1 MKNLQKITL
10 LTLCI
15 FCIAIF
21 ILSQSVFAL
30 SEIINTS
37 KDWTKTGKEHTNTTM
52 DTANLQEKSGDIY
65 NMFLA
70 VATGVAV
77 VVGAMLGL
85 RYMTAGV
92 DKKVEV
98 KESLFPYI
106 VSCIV
111 VFGSLGIWKLVVT
124 ILKDF

>member
-1 MKNLQKITL
+1 MKILRVFI
-10 LTLCI
+10 I

-85 RYMTAGV
+85 QYMTAGV

>member
-1 MKNLQKITL
+1 MKLLKI
-10 LTLCI
+10 CI
-15 FCIAIF
+15 SLFIILF
-21 ILSQSVFAL
+21 ILSQNIFAL
-30 SEIINTS
+30 SDIINTA
-37 KDWTKTGKEHTNTTM
+37 KDWTETGSQHTNTTI
-52 DTANLQEKSGDIY
+52 DTNNLQEKSGDIY
-65 NMFLA
+65 NVFLA

-77 VVGAMLGL
+77 IVGAMLGIQ
-85 RYMTAGV
+85 YMTAGV

-124 ILKDF
+124 ILGDF